1 MQTFHLVVYGRP
13 RWGEEVLQLWPF
25 YLPTRGSCWHM
36 WDAATGFCSHAEFAV
51 SHDFSSHVSM
61 CLFIWAHILNMRP
74 LRPSSPP
81 LFSDQG
87 ETVKNGPSSPLRME
101 TSLLFWYAD
110 KSDDSFWRG
119 DTLAGVLRDVQDGP
133 GFTIT
138 PPSQGQVSSRG
149 ASDVVISWDV
159 RDWLPQGWKC
169 NKTDNSN
176 KRWRKYRLELSYK
189 RSRMLPAALI

>member
-1 MQTFHLVVYGRP
+1 M
-13 RWGEEVLQLWPF
+13 
-25 YLPTRGSCWHM
+25 
-36 WDAATGFCSHAEFAV
+36 ATEFCSHAKFAV

-61 CLFIWAHILNMRP
+61 CLFIWAHILNMHP
-74 LRPSSPP
+74 HPP
-81 LFSDQG
+81 PRLFSYQG
-87 ETVKNGPSSPLRME
+87 ETVENGPSSPLCME

-119 DTLAGVLRDVQDGP
+119 DTLAGVLRDVEGRP

-138 PPSQGQVSSRG
+138 PPSQGQASSRG

-159 RDWLPQGWKC
+159 RDRLPQGWKC

-189 RSRMLPAALI
+189 GAGRCQRLSYKCKLVTVWVHVTNVLAFSKYSPTWILF